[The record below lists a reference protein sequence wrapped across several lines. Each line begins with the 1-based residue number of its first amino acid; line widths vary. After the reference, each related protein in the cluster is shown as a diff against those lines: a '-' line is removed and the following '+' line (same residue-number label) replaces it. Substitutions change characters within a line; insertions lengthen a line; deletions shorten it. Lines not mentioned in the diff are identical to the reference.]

1 MPLHNSEIAARF
13 ETLADLLEIEGA
25 NAFRVRAYRN
35 AARVVRDSSKSIA
48 AAVEEG
54 EDLSELPAI
63 GEDLAGKIGEIVRT
77 GRLGLL
83 EEVQSRVPAELAEL
97 MEVDGLGPKRVQALY
112 RSLEVRSLD
121 DLRQAAEEGRIREV
135 SGFGAKTEQK
145 ILQSLEARGGEEQ
158 RTRLAQAEEIAGPLA
173 DYLED
178 VEGVKQLVV
187 AGSFRRRRETVGD
200 LDLVVTA
207 KRDSPVMDRFTA
219 YEEVEEVVSHGKTR
233 STVRL
238 RSGMQV
244 DLRVVPEVSYGSALM
259 YFTGSKAHNIALRK
273 IAVDQGWKINEYGM
287 FEDDERIAGRTEEEI
302 YEKLGLDYVP
312 PELREDRGEIA
323 AAREHEL
330 PQLVSV
336 DDIRGDLHCHTT
348 ETDGHDDLETMVEA
362 ARSRGYAYLAI
373 TDHSRH
379 LSVAN
384 GMDEKRLRRQLERI
398 DALNDDSAD
407 FVVLKSVEL
416 DILEDGTLDLP
427 DSVLD
432 ELDLVVCS
440 VHYKFDLSQERQ
452 TERILRAMDN
462 PHVNIL
468 AHPSGRLIGERKAYA
483 VDMER
488 LVEGARERGCFLEVN
503 AQPARLDLNDLHCR
517 MAKEAGVK
525 VSISTDAHSS
535 ANLGNLRHGVDQA
548 RRGWVEAGDVLN
560 AMSLE
565 ALRKALRR

>member
-1 MPLHNSEIAARF
+1 MPQHNSEIAARF

-48 AAVEEG
+48 AAVEQG

-83 EEVQSRVPAELAEL
+83 EEVQSRVPAELAEML
-97 MEVDGLGPKRVQALY
+97 HLEGLGPKRVQALY

-121 DLRQAAEEGRIREV
+121 DLRQAAQEGRIREV

-145 ILQSLEARGGEEQ
+145 ILHSLEARSSEGQ
-158 RTRLAQAEEIAGPLA
+158 RTRLAQAEEIAAPLA

-200 LDLVVTA
+200 LDIVVTA
-207 KRDSPVMDRFTA
+207 KRDSAVMDRFTA

-323 AAREHEL
+323 AAREHKL

-398 DALNDDSAD
+398 DAINDDSAD

-548 RRGWVEAGDVLN
+548 RRGWLEAGDVLN

>member
-145 ILQSLEARGGEEQ
+145 ILHSLEARGGEEQ

-323 AAREHEL
+323 AAREHKL

-398 DALNDDSAD
+398 DAINDDSAD

-416 DILEDGTLDLP
+416 DILEDGALDLP

-503 AQPARLDLNDLHCR
+503 AQPARLDLNDVHCR

-525 VSISTDAHSS
+525 VSISTDAHSG
-535 ANLGNLRHGVDQA
+535 ANLGNLRYGVDQA
-548 RRGWVEAGDVLN
+548 RRGWLEAGDVLN
-560 AMSLE
+560 TMSLE

>member
-1 MPLHNSEIAARF
+1 LPLHNSEIAACF

-48 AAVEEG
+48 AAVEQG

-83 EEVQSRVPAELAEL
+83 EEVQSRVPAELAEML
-97 MEVDGLGPKRVQALY
+97 HVEGLGPKRVQALY

-121 DLRQAAEEGRIREV
+121 DLRQAAQEGRIREV

-145 ILQSLEARGGEEQ
+145 ILHSLEARGGEEQ

-200 LDLVVTA
+200 LDIVVTA
-207 KRDSPVMDRFTA
+207 KRDSPVMDRFSA

-273 IAVDQGWKINEYGM
+273 IAVDRGWKINEYGM
-287 FEDDERIAGRTEEEI
+287 FEGDERIAGRTEEEI

-323 AAREHEL
+323 AAHAHKL

-336 DDIRGDLHCHTT
+336 DAIRGDLHCHTT
-348 ETDGHDDLETMVEA
+348 ESDGHDDLETMVEA
-362 ARSRGYAYLAI
+362 ARNRGYAYLAI

-398 DALNDDSAD
+398 DALNEDSAD
-407 FVVLKSVEL
+407 IVVLKSVEL

-503 AQPARLDLNDLHCR
+503 AQPARLDLNDIHCR

-525 VSISTDAHSS
+525 VSIRTDAHST
-535 ANLGNLRHGVDQA
+535 ANLGNLRYGIDQA
-548 RRGWVEAGDVLN
+548 RRGWLEAGDVLN